1 MRKSY
6 LCHHQTDLILSSAA
20 AQPRRVSKDAP
31 RSCSLIRTHARSA
44 RCGRGKMSAGAGVAL
59 ADEAQMVAEI
69 GPQLAR
75 PFRVGGAFPCRRGL
89 HLGRDQVIERDI
101 AAVGAGGAEAARA

>member
-1 MRKSY
+1 MPSPNRPHPEQRHGAAEARVEGRSKVMPPYSDTRQIRAMRERE
-6 LCHHQTDLILSSAA
+6 D
-20 AQPRRVSKDAP
+20 V
-31 RSCSLIRTHARSA
+31 
-44 RCGRGKMSAGAGVAL
+44 SAGAGVAL

-89 HLGRDQVIERDI
+89 HLG
-101 AAVGAGGAEAARA
+101 